1 MNVKLF
7 LKLSGI
13 ITGIALLVFIIAGII
28 IMAVGLFSSGDVNVL
43 VLATDKGQLLTDTVM
58 VANINTHTEK
68 INLLSLPRDTRIQL
82 ESGKNIKLNGVYQ
95 LDSEKD
101 RPKKVVSVVED
112 LLDIRIDHYVIM
124 YPDGFKNI
132 IDALGG
138 VDFNVP
144 QDMNYD
150 DPDQGL
156 HIHLEKGLQHL
167 DGDKAEQYVRFRSGY
182 QNADIGRISAQQEFL
197 KALMEQKLNS
207 GIITRIPSLYSTLND
222 DFDSDIKLQDAIK
235 IAKTAFRFKAAE
247 LDTYTLPS
255 KPEYINGA
263 SYVIIN
269 EEETKNLIDSVF
281 KATKSPTSTE
291 AE

>member
-7 LKLSGI
+7 FKLSGI
-13 ITGIALLVFIIAGII
+13 ITGIALLVFIISGII
-28 IMAVGLFSSGDVNVL
+28 IIATGLFSSGDVNVL

-58 VANINTHTEK
+58 VANMNTHTEK

-82 ESGKNIKLNGVYQ
+82 ESGKNVKLNSVYQ
-95 LDSEKD
+95 LDSEKE

-112 LLDIRIDHYVIM
+112 LLDIKIDHYVIM

-138 VDFNVP
+138 VEFNVP

-156 HIHLEKGLQHL
+156 HIHLKKGLQHL

-197 KALMEQKLNS
+197 KALMEQKLNA
-207 GIITRIPSLYSTLND
+207 GIIAKLPSLYSTLNK
-222 DFDSDIKLQDAIK
+222 DFDSDIKLQDAVK
-235 IAKTAFRFKAAE
+235 IAKTAFGFKTAE
-247 LDTYTLPS
+247 LNAYTLPS
-255 KPEYINGA
+255 YPKYINGA

-269 EEETKNLIDSVF
+269 EEETKKLIDSVF
-281 KATKSPTSTE
+281 KATTPSASAE